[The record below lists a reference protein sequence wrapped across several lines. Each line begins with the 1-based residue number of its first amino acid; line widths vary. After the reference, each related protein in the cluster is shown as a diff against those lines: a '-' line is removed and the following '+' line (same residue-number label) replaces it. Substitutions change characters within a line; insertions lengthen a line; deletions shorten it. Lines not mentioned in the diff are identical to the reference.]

1 MVRFWNLCDVP
12 IRASQICFVN
22 FRVGEGPARPRP
34 LPQTLPSKQTP
45 YVWQEREVLYLCVRH
60 CHAEGERWLPG
71 SEPGSGL
78 TLGMSSQDKS
88 SICGMKMAILNR
100 VCERG
105 MRSTSRA
112 HQNEAIVNLYEVLL
126 PFTFL
131 RLRVVLC
138 VTYLRHTQLYLG
150 LSC

>member
-1 MVRFWNLCDVP
+1 MISCIENSLFLYRKFPQYRGAASPGGGGHLGHVFRGQ
-12 IRASQICFVN
+12 RAHQDLPHKICFVN
-22 FRVGEGPARPRP
+22 FLVGDRPARPQP
-34 LPQTLPSKQTP
+34 QPQTLPSKQTP
-45 YVWQEREVLYLCVRH
+45 FVWQEREVLYLCVRH

-71 SEPGSGL
+71 SDPGSGL

-112 HQNEAIVNLYEVLL
+112 
-126 PFTFL
+126 
-131 RLRVVLC
+131 
-138 VTYLRHTQLYLG
+138 
-150 LSC
+150 